1 MDNKKNLVEFSHS
14 VELDNVQFESHGY
27 VAHHAQLTDCRVG
40 DYSSIGRFTKVRCAD
55 IGRYCSISWDCTI
68 GAVAHPLTKISTS
81 AIYYRAEYGLIDEDI
96 LFPQKRTVLGNDV
109 WIGCNVVIK
118 SGVTIG
124 NGAVVGAGSVCTHDV
139 DPYTIVAGNPARVL
153 RTRISPN
160 LIARVNALEWW
171 YWDLADKK
179 KCKNLF
185 ESDFSESV
193 LIELEEYKEKFI
205 DLKNTRNIE
214 YIKLSSLEG
223 GVATSNLIKN
233 FVQLI
238 DDLRSNRV
246 NTVYIYCANNIGS
259 FAATNLKKIGFKVEF
274 IFDKDSNKYGVYK
287 DFLVCKLK
295 SSVILDNSSIVICTD
310 KYFMEIQAELLNKIN
325 SKNISIFCLSQ
336 N

>member
-1 MDNKKNLVEFSHS
+1 M
-14 VELDNVQFESHGY
+14 
-27 VAHHAQLTDCRVG
+27 
-40 DYSSIGRFTKVRCAD
+40 
-55 IGRYCSISWDCTI
+55 
-68 GAVAHPLTKISTS
+68 
-81 AIYYRAEYGLIDEDI
+81 
-96 LFPQKRTVLGNDV
+96 
-109 WIGCNVVIK
+109 
-118 SGVTIG
+118 
-124 NGAVVGAGSVCTHDV
+124 
-139 DPYTIVAGNPARVL
+139 
-153 RTRISPN
+153 
-160 LIARVNALEWW
+160 
-171 YWDLADKK
+171 
-179 KCKNLF
+179 F

-295 SSVILDNSSIVICTD
+295 SSVILDNSSIVILFRL
-310 KYFMEIQAELLNKIN
+310 KNSPYSVSLNKIAITTDN
-325 SKNISIFCLSQ
+325 SSISFFVSISDKSDILFSK
-336 N
+336 